1 MVDHSWERSESR
13 GRRICV
19 IAAVSVC
26 HALAIWAWLHGSRI
40 RSLSDTTASIEIR
53 IIQAPRSPVER
64 VAPPGPHLRRLGLS
78 SIQLEV
84 PSFDIPTPPSEGIQ
98 PEPPSANGGA
108 GVSSGVNSGSGASG
122 SGAGSSGAGNG
133 TESVYSPLV
142 FKSVP
147 NQLPRPT
154 PPTRGA
160 VRLGD
165 VEMNVCVDERGKV
178 ASVNIVRSS
187 GSARLNARALDL
199 TRRSRWKIAKLNGV
213 PVFACSDF
221 TVEFARN

>member
-1 MVDHSWERSESR
+1 MRHMVDHSWARSESR

-19 IAAVSVC
+19 AAAVSAC

-40 RSLSDTTASIEIR
+40 QSLSDTTASIEIR
-53 IIQAPRSPVER
+53 LIQEPRSPIER
-64 VAPPGPHLRRLGLS
+64 VAPPGPHLRRLGVS
-78 SIQLEV
+78 SIQLGV
-84 PSFDIPTPPSEGIQ
+84 PSFDIPTPPGEGIQ

-108 GVSSGVNSGSGASG
+108 GVSSGVNSGSGA
-122 SGAGSSGAGNG
+122 GSSGEGNG
-133 TESVYSPLV
+133 TERVYSPLV

-147 NQLPRPT
+147 NQLPRPA

-165 VEMNVCVDERGKV
+165 VEMEVCVDERGKV

-199 TRRSRWKIAKLNGV
+199 TRHSRWKIAKLNGM

-221 TVEFARN
+221 TVDFARN